1 MKELKIPSGWL
12 EEEKGHKTSAPNSE
26 QQGPDNCLLQSVK
39 IPKVWSLK
47 FPLHWGWQSISE
59 LKLNSSRLY

>member
-26 QQGPDNCLLQSVK
+26 QQGPDNCLFQSVK

-47 FPLHWGWQSISE
+47 
-59 LKLNSSRLY
+59 LNSSRLYRLMTTEGLA